1 MTQTRDSQHLAER
14 IAQLR
19 AELKEVDPRVIAA
32 RAGAEYNSGADA
44 SGEFR
49 LSLWGRPIKISFP
62 DFLAGELQTD
72 NPLAPGMQLLL
83 LYYFSLSDGTPQSGG
98 WIAFSELPDGR
109 FYNQAFQGYTGKLL
123 AREFQNDAAAF
134 QLAAKRAG
142 GQALPASLGLGDAA
156 FKFEVL
162 PLVSLAVAYWCGD
175 EDFPASCQVL
185 FDAAAGHHLST
196 DGCAILGS
204 ILTHRILI

>member
-1 MTQTRDSQHLAER
+1 MAQTRDSQHLAER

-19 AELKEVDPRVIAA
+19 GELKGIDPCAIAA
-32 RAGAEYNSGADA
+32 RTGAAYSPGEDGN
-44 SGEFR
+44 GEFR
-49 LSLWGRPIKISFP
+49 LCLWNRPIRVSFP
-62 DFLAGELQTD
+62 ELRASEIQTG
-72 NPLAPGMQLLL
+72 NALSPGMQLLL

-134 QLAAKRAG
+134 QVAAKGAG
-142 GQALPASLGLGDAA
+142 GQPLPASLGLGDAA

-204 ILTHRILI
+204 MLTQRILR

>member
-1 MTQTRDSQHLAER
+1 MAQIRDSEHLTER

-19 AELKEVDPRVIAA
+19 AQLRGLDPRVIAA
-32 RAGAEYNSGADA
+32 RTGAEYRLQADGN
-44 SGEFR
+44 GELR
-49 LSLWGRPIKISFP
+49 LPLWGRPIKVSCP
-62 DFLAGELQTD
+62 DFQAGELQSERT
-72 NPLAPGMQLLL
+72 LSPGMQLLL

-98 WIAFSELPDGR
+98 WISFSELPDGR
-109 FYNQAFQGYTGKLL
+109 FYNQAFQGYTGKVL
-123 AREFQNDAAAF
+123 ARQFKNDVAAF
-134 QLAAKRAG
+134 REAAKKAG
-142 GQALPASLGLGDAA
+142 GQPLESCHGLGDAA

-162 PLVSLAVAYWCGD
+162 PLVSLGVAYWCGD

-204 ILTHRILI
+204 MLTHRILA

>member
-1 MTQTRDSQHLAER
+1 MAQTRESEHLSER

-19 AELKEVDPRVIAA
+19 AELKRVDGRAIAA
-32 RAGAEYNSGADA
+32 RAGAEYSSGEDGK
-44 SGEFR
+44 GEFR
-49 LSLWGRPIKISFP
+49 LDLWGRPVRVSFP
-62 DFLAGELQTD
+62 ELQAGELQTD
-72 NPLAPGMQLLL
+72 TALSPGMQLLL
-83 LYYFSLSDGTPQSGG
+83 LYYFSLSDGTPQSGA

-109 FYNQAFQGYTGKLL
+109 FYNQAFQGYSGQLL

-134 QLAAKRAG
+134 QVAAKRAG
-142 GQALPASLGLGDAA
+142 GQPLPTSLGLGDAA
-156 FKFEVL
+156 FRFEVL

-185 FDAAAGHHLST
+185 FDAAAGHHLPT

-204 ILTHRILI
+204 VLTQRILR